1 MTIEMTTPSS
11 YTSLDVYEL
20 LTKAYTAAYP
30 VDIEA
35 FLTQLTAFI
44 APTYVNG
51 FYPDNVTGYVARDF
65 SADTS
70 EIFNQAIISAIAL
83 NVPLIVPPGN
93 YRLDKSIFVR
103 SNLRMICSPLAR
115 FEARF
120 TTTGTN
126 GMVTLEN
133 RDNAANSVLRERD
146 IYIEGGSWGKAA
158 GFTGNVF
165 SIWADKLV
173 FNRTMVDGFGNG
185 RAYYLLGDDIRMFFP
200 SFWNPFSG
208 GGAGGIRFAGGNR
221 FVCIGA
227 VGTSGD
233 DALQA
238 VPGGSFGSTW
248 ANQTINDFSY
258 VSCRVTSTSSR
269 VLVCGLGSETGV
281 PGWMTCSIIQGL
293 FLDCIGV
300 GAGLSVA
307 MDNEDS
313 SGNIDAITMKSCR
326 ISDAGNDTRP
336 TAISVTAKGAG
347 TGAVKN
353 ILLDDVSVDG
363 NWKGCFRAI
372 GTVSDVTIRNPKFSK
387 ARSTGVAS
395 IRFLGT
401 TGFRVEGGWAYAN
414 GDNVIEVGVADGG
427 ITGTRPGTSYHGF
440 IGGGFEAR
448 DIPNAKYGVQGA
460 YASDLRIDT
469 IRCLAES
476 GSTTAKGVH
485 FDTNCTLGWVDWAD
499 CSTLPSATPIQND
512 GTSNWV
518 GPHNRYPADYLTQ
531 NMGASNAVAGAGVIT
546 VADGCE
552 VIRLTGSSVTGNVT
566 QVVFA
571 SVPNYPRRV
580 TVFVTGA
587 SLNITFKARV
597 GGSDNLYMPA
607 DITCVQNEGIT
618 LTWDTTTLGMRHTK

>member
-1 MTIEMTTPSS
+1 MTTPSS

-200 SFWNPFSG
+200 TFWNPFSG

-269 VLVCGLGSETGV
+269 VLVCGLGSESGA

-313 SGNIDAITMKSCR
+313 SGNIDTITMKSCR

-353 ILLDDVSVDG
+353 ILLDDVSVDD

-401 TGFRVEGGWAYAN
+401 TGFRVEGGYAFAN
-414 GDNVIEVGVADGG
+414 GDHVVEVGIVDGSG
-427 ITGTRPGTSYHGF
+427 ILNGRPGTAYRGF
-440 IGGGFEAR
+440 IGSGFEAR
-448 DIPNAKYGVQGA
+448 DIPDGKYGVQAA
-460 YASDLRIDT
+460 YANTLTVDQSRYLP
-469 IRCLAES
+469 AS
-476 GSTTAKGVH
+476 GSTTARAVH
-485 FDTNCTLGWVDWAD
+485 FDVNCTLAFCD
-499 CSTLPSATPIQND
+499 STDSSLLPHATPLFD
-512 GTSNWV
+512 EGTANWI
-518 GPHNRYPADYLTQ
+518 GPKNIVSAAAKYIEV
-531 NMGASNAVAGAGVIT
+531 NVGASTVVASNTIT
-546 VADGCE
+546 PASGCE
-552 VIRLTGSSVTGNVT
+552 VVRITGNSVTGNCHTIAIPVST
-566 QVVFA
+566 
-571 SVPNYPRRV
+571 NYPRRIWLMV
-580 TVFVTGA
+580 VGTA
-587 SLNITFKARV
+587 CSITFKARS
-597 GGSDNLYMPA
+597 GSTGNIYMVS
-607 DITCVQNEGIT
+607 DIVCATNEGIQ
-618 LTWDTTTLGMRHTK
+618 LVWDITTQGWRYCK